1 MNQDKKKARP
11 SVAAPGRAKPEAE
24 TKQATTSNYDFT
36 IPTPQAQGGIAEL
49 LSPGRENA
57 ISRRDLEAMTG
68 LNGRTV
74 RLMIQKERLAG
85 APILADNS
93 TGYFLPES
101 EDERA
106 AFVRSMRHRAGEILR
121 TAEAVEGAAGRD

>member
-1 MNQDKKKARP
+1 MSDKKNARP
-11 SVAAPGRAKPEAE
+11 SAGTLERAEVGSILADGY
-24 TKQATTSNYDFT
+24 SRLHDT
-36 IPTPQAQGGIAEL
+36 ILTPQAQGGIAEL

-57 ISRRDLEAMTG
+57 ISRRDLETMTG

-74 RLMIQKERLAG
+74 RLMIQKERLAR